1 MRRHHRQGNKL
12 QTPPTTCQPPTGPT
26 TSVAA
31 LPVFPLPLAVCSP
44 LALSLL
50 SAFLSR
56 LGAASLL
63 SPKRPSGL
71 GQQRNHSVAAYPRPV
86 LCCCLR
92 SASYSRV
99 ACHTRRHPTLS
110 SDRWRRRW
118 FWRPRRCRPPICLI
132 WTPER
137 APLRQ
142 RLPLARAAHVN
153 SIPTRSSSRF
163 SSIHTRTGNLDEHH
177 YRQACMLG
185 SVLLDRF
192 SECVRVWS
200 KLWRYAALSTL
211 SDACG
216 AGKVRG
222 VVDRFGA
229 TAHEGWLTGW
239 LSCAR
244 GEPCVWLAARPVG

>member
-86 LCCCLR
+86 LRCCLR

-99 ACHTRRHPTLS
+99 ACHTRRQPTLP

-163 SSIHTRTGNLDEHH
+163 SSIHTQG
-177 YRQACMLG
+177 QAI
-185 SVLLDRF
+185 
-192 SECVRVWS
+192 
-200 KLWRYAALSTL
+200 
-211 SDACG
+211 
-216 AGKVRG
+216 
-222 VVDRFGA
+222 
-229 TAHEGWLTGW
+229 
-239 LSCAR
+239 
-244 GEPCVWLAARPVG
+244 